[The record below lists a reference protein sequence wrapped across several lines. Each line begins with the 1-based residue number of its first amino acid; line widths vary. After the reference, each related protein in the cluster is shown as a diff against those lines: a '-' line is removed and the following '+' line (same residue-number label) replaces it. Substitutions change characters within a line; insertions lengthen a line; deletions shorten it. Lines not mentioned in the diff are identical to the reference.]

1 MESILGGMRPQ
12 NSLVSTSNY
21 IIFDLLIRIDN
32 KVFFFK
38 VFSVLNK
45 RSFQILGT
53 PKRIFKCRRRTSI
66 ANFLQI

>member
-21 IIFDLLIRIDN
+21 IIFDLFIRINN

-38 VFSVLNK
+38 VLSVLINEA
-45 RSFQILGT
+45 
-53 PKRIFKCRRRTSI
+53 FK
-66 ANFLQI
+66 F